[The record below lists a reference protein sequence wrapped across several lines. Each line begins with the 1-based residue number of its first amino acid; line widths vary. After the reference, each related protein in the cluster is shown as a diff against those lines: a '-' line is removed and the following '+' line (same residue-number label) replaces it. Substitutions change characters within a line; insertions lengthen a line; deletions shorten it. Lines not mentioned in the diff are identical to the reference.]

1 MIIEEKE
8 GKCKTGRS
16 PGGSRD
22 ADEAVCFRRMV
33 VKITKGNGS
42 RISAVSKKTVQ
53 KRVQCKIL
61 GDIDSTVQKWNLDHN
76 ENASCR
82 MYITHE
88 GDPICIV
95 QKNGYKT
102 QVQILVNH

>member
-1 MIIEEKE
+1 MDSEVKTFYLPPPKGGFLLLQPGLGMIRLGFPGEKNATN
-8 GKCKTGRS
+8 KR
-16 PGGSRD
+16 
-22 ADEAVCFRRMV
+22 
-33 VKITKGNGS
+33 
-42 RISAVSKKTVQ
+42 KKLNKKV
-53 KRVQCKIL
+53 VQCKIL

>member
-1 MIIEEKE
+1 M
-8 GKCKTGRS
+8 
-16 PGGSRD
+16 
-22 ADEAVCFRRMV
+22 A
-33 VKITKGNGS
+33 KGVN
-42 RISAVSKKTVQ
+42 Q
-53 KRVQCKIL
+53 KWFNAKSW